1 MINQIN
7 LTDVRSFVLIGELG
21 SFTKAAEALAVS
33 RSHVSKQITQ
43 LEKKM
48 GVTLLLR
55 TTRTLKMTAAGER
68 FFQQCQAHLAGI
80 DQAIHAAVD
89 DIEQMRGHIKINCV
103 GGYLG
108 EDIIAPMLADF
119 MLQYPDVTIEIDFSS
134 HRVDLLKDDFDLAI
148 RMGELDD
155 AGFIGRQL
163 LPLEMVTLAS
173 PKYLAAQQVKL
184 EHPKD
189 LLQHNCLTGSVKK
202 WHYQAVGSQQKT
214 CDVTVSGQFSCK
226 NGRSLVYAAIAGCGL
241 IRVPKVYCLNQLRS
255 GQLVEVIPQWQIPNV
270 PLSVIYHKDRYQPQ
284 RLRKL
289 IGFIQQAFESLK

>member
-7 LTDVRSFVLIGELG
+7 LADVRSFVLIGELG
-21 SFTKAAEALAVS
+21 SFTKAADALAVS

-43 LEKKM
+43 LEKQM

-55 TTRTLKMTAAGER
+55 TTRTLKMTDAGEV
-68 FFQQCQAHLAGI
+68 FFQQCQVHLSGI
-80 DQAIHAAVD
+80 EQAIHAAVD
-89 DIEQMRGHIKINCV
+89 DIDQMRGHINLNCV

-119 MLQYPDVTIEIDFSS
+119 MLQYPDVTIEMDFSS

-202 WHYQAVGSQQKT
+202 WHYQAVDKPTQT
-214 CDVTVSGQFSCK
+214 FDVTVYGQFSCK
-226 NGRSLVYAAIAGCGL
+226 NGRSLVNSAVAGCGL
-241 IRVPKVYCLNQLRS
+241 IRVPKMYCLQQIDSN
-255 GQLVEVIPQWQIPNV
+255 QLVEVMPNWRIPNV
-270 PLSVIYHKDRYQPQ
+270 PLSVIYHKDRYQPK
-284 RLRKL
+284 RLRTL
-289 IGFIQQAFESLK
+289 LAYLQHAFEKTK